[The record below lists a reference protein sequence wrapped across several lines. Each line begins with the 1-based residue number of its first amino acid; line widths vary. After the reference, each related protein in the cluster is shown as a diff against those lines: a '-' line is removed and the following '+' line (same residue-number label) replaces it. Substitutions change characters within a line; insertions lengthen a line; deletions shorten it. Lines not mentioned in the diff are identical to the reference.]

1 MTLQTGI
8 NNLWSTLISYHS
20 IDSRFYID
28 LLNDAMQVDL
38 DDKQL
43 AEDIGFDTPSVRKFE
58 EDIITPLFEQYLN
71 NYGASLNDYEHYQFQ
86 KWIGRGEQGQYSMRP
101 HNHRGSIVSAVFYP
115 LADPIDPGPIVF
127 IDPRMN
133 ANRGYYGKHFQSHF
147 ADLVHRPLAGDLL
160 IFPSHVWHYVYP
172 TSTARIVIPFDLFV
186 GKSNDRV

>member
-8 NNLWSTLISYHS
+8 NNLWSTPISYHS

-86 KWIGRGEQGQYSMRP
+86 KWIGRGE
-101 HNHRGSIVSAVFYP
+101 
-115 LADPIDPGPIVF
+115 
-127 IDPRMN
+127 
-133 ANRGYYGKHFQSHF
+133 
-147 ADLVHRPLAGDLL
+147 
-160 IFPSHVWHYVYP
+160 
-172 TSTARIVIPFDLFV
+172 
-186 GKSNDRV
+186 